1 MKQIEIPKNNPPYPN
16 IKRLYDNGYLIQYDI
31 GFNDLAVR
39 HIENIIDDALDD
51 SNYDTIKECEEHIK
65 RDMEYWN
72 ENKELFLERKRQYG
86 EIEEDKD

>member
-1 MKQIEIPKNNPPYPN
+1 MNCTCLKYEYTNKKNGNPKNNPPYPN

-51 SNYDTIKECEEHIK
+51 SNYDTNQKCIS
-65 RDMEYWN
+65 R
-72 ENKELFLERKRQYG
+72 
-86 EIEEDKD
+86 